1 MRSLLIYILT
11 LLTVLSCTEDNYEDV
26 EPVLVVEGWIDAGG
40 FPKVSLTRNLPLSDK
55 SHDIDNLG
63 EYVIRWAKV
72 TVSDGERSVVLTGKY
87 TPGNFPPYIYT
98 TGEMRGEEGKTY
110 YLTVEYESFY
120 ATAQTTIPQKVA
132 VKGFESGTEDGVYGI
147 KALVDDNPDEK
158 NYYKFFIKVLE
169 RDSMYLSSNFA
180 VIDDKDYT
188 FPCTIP
194 VTIGRSRIFDTYDS
208 HIMTEKDCVMVKF
221 AQIDSFAYSF
231 WDKYKNIVEL
241 GQNPFFRYSS
251 TLPTNITGGIGYWF
265 GYGASEYLFEPY
277 NHANPVTLK

>member
-1 MRSLLIYILT
+1 MIF
-11 LLTVLSCTEDNYEDV
+11 
-26 EPVLVVEGWIDAGG
+26 A
-40 FPKVSLTRNLPLSDK
+40 
-55 SHDIDNLG
+55 
-63 EYVIRWAKV
+63 
-72 TVSDGERSVVLTGKY
+72 SVV
-87 TPGNFPPYIYT
+87 
-98 TGEMRGEEGKTY
+98 
-110 YLTVEYESFY
+110 Y

-132 VKGFESGTEDGVYGI
+132 VKGFESGNENDVYGI

-221 AQIDSFAYSF
+221 AQIDSFAYYNVTSF
-231 WDKYKNIVEL
+231 YLLKYIFDYTYASKQSN
-241 GQNPFFRYSS
+241 SS
-251 TLPTNITGGIGYWF
+251 DN
-265 GYGASEYLFEPY
+265 
-277 NHANPVTLK
+277 